1 MSAYRYSNNYLL
13 IELHIYSNGN
23 LLEELTNNV
32 VTTTNTYNERNELI
46 STTKD
51 NETFEYEY
59 NAEGKRISKSDG
71 TDIVKFI
78 YEGKNIIL
86 EVDESD
92 DEIASNIYGL
102 ALVKRETED
111 EEGYYLY
118 NGHGDVV
125 TIVDENSNVLDEYSY
140 DSWGNVIKDVRIGI
154 GKNLFDKNNNN
165 QMVSLFTHSGSATLV
180 ANSGVKSVVIP
191 CLPNTQYTVS
201 KTSSERFT
209 VSTIAQQP
217 ADGITRTLLAE
228 NNNATELTVTT
239 PSNAKYLFVYIYTST
254 ADTLSLQDIIDT
266 LQIEEGS
273 TATPYESYT
282 ETVSGAFETDN
293 PFLYSGYYY
302 DVETENYYL
311 MSRYYNPSIARFIT
325 EDTYRG
331 ILDDP
336 LSLNRYVYV
345 HNNPLIYYDP
355 DGYFL
360 HTIIIGGTSG
370 IIGGVGK
377 IASNV
382 SNGEEWF
389 EGVAGATIE
398 GTIIGTSFSMCGP
411 KCAIP
416 GTYVGNVANQA
427 WEDVING
434 NEIKIDQIEAI
445 THTVVTTAAVVVGG
459 IGGPVTTSGTAR
471 MIDVATKS
479 FLAGTAADTTY
490 QFMDSGITTND
501 NGRITGYDIN
511 KAIMNYDSVR
521 AYKTGITAMVVGP
534 IVDKGYTS
542 LMDNY
547 DPKSTWGRKET
558 LEEHYE
564 SKGKQFNVKNQNDYV
579 KKANQFYKN
588 RNQYDNF
595 VGTDG
600 NTRVYD
606 VNTNTLGSYNPDGTT
621 RTFMKPRSKHYW
633 NNQIEKWKVK

>member
-92 DEIASNIYGL
+92 EEIASNIYGL

-118 NGHGDVV
+118 NGHADTI
-125 TIVDENSNVLDEYSY
+125 TIVDEEGTILNTYEY
-140 DSWGNVIKDVRIGI
+140 DAFGTVI
-154 GKNLFDKNNNN
+154 N
-165 QMVSLFTHSGSATLV
+165 
-180 ANSGVKSVVIP
+180 
-191 CLPNTQYTVS
+191 
-201 KTSSERFT
+201 
-209 VSTIAQQP
+209 
-217 ADGITRTLLAE
+217 
-228 NNNATELTVTT
+228 
-239 PSNAKYLFVYIYTST
+239 
-254 ADTLSLQDIIDT
+254 
-266 LQIEEGS
+266 
-273 TATPYESYT
+273 
-282 ETVSGAFETDN
+282 ETGTFDN
-293 PFLYSGYYY
+293 PYKYSGYYY
-302 DVETENYYL
+302 DSSSGLYYL
-311 MSRYYNPSIARFIT
+311 MSRYYNPSIARFIS

-331 ILDDP
+331 ELNDP

-427 WEDVING
+427 WEDIING
-434 NEIKIDQIEAI
+434 NEIKIDQKEAI

-490 QFMDSGITTND
+490 QFMDYGITTNE
-501 NGRITGYDIN
+501 NGRITGYDID

-521 AYKTGITAMVVGP
+521 AYKTGITSMVMGP
-534 IVDKGYTS
+534 IIDKGYTS
-542 LMDNY
+542 LMDKY
-547 DPKSTWGRKET
+547 GPTSTWGRKET
-558 LEEHYE
+558 LEEHFGDH
-564 SKGKQFNVKNQNDYV
+564 GKDFNAKNQNDYV

-621 RTFMKPRSKHYW
+621 KTFMKPRSKHYW
-633 NNQIEKWKVK
+633 QNQINRYGGEK